1 MMHLSSLM
9 IPMIVNVMNKTM
21 LEFPK
26 TNVITAY
33 LKNYIINSQV
43 GLNQAVNLMFHTE
56 FETMNLVEVKQK
68 I

>member
-21 LEFPK
+21 LELPK
-26 TNVITAY
+26 KIVITVN